1 MKLLLSIILL
11 FIMSSKS
18 IAASQG
24 TLILTGIVGAEFNLV
39 ITPNAN
45 ATTLPVASGGTVL
58 VASVLEST
66 NNSSGYKIVLKT
78 SNGGV
83 LKNTISGVDV
93 DTAPYQLK
101 YDGVLVTP
109 TTTNQVV
116 KTGTLG
122 TDTSDIEVIL
132 PAKPNAVAGTYTDT
146 VTVEIVAP

>member
-1 MKLLLSIILL
+1 MKLLLFIIAL
-11 FIMSSKS
+11 FALSSNS
-18 IAASQG
+18 NATSQG

-39 ITPNAN
+39 ITPNGN
-45 ATTLPVASGGTVL
+45 NVMLPVVAGGTTL
-58 VASVLEST
+58 VASVTEST
-66 NNSSGYKIVLKT
+66 NNSSGYKILLKT
-78 SNGGV
+78 TNGGV

-101 YDGVLVTP
+101 YDGTTITP

-122 TDTSDIEVIL
+122 TDVSDIEVIL
-132 PAKPNAVAGTYTDT
+132 PAKPTAVAGTYTDT